1 MRFKEYLIERTMTFE
16 KALEVFGI
24 SADEIDN
31 KIELKHKYRKLA
43 MQHHPDKG
51 GDVKMAQDINDAYAL
66 LSKASKKKA
75 DAEDSMARFKARQ
88 AKEKKMA
95 EQIKQALLSDFQPE
109 IFQRYFNELSGYNFK
124 YQITKSNKQWP
135 GFEVEFF
142 TNDRN
147 TIFTLKVS
155 ADIIDVMRGG
165 LSSGEEF
172 SYNVFTEAYGFHNN
186 KKQKMSKSDWGWTRD
201 HSFLKE
207 PKKLFPEKK
216 MKSIFS
222 GSTSKRE
229 FKKRDMVAYL
239 KTKLKADWDGKEW
252 MRIPL
257 GDDYTLTIFR
267 STFMRKGN
275 WGVNGIYHKY
285 KRVHQPR
292 YVSFMEEEETAKI
305 FEKIQKEAMKVS
317 GDAKIKKVDTL
328 LKQAYE
334 AYRKSK
340 GI

>member
-1 MRFKEYLIERTMTFE
+1 MKFKEYLIERTMTFE
-16 KALEVFGI
+16 KALKVFGMG
-24 SADEIDN
+24 ADEIDN
-31 KIELKHKYRKLA
+31 KIALKHQYRKLA

-66 LSKASKKKA
+66 LAKASKKKA
-75 DAEDSMARFKARQ
+75 DAEDSLSRFKMRQ

-95 EQIKQALLSDFQPE
+95 EQIKQQLLSDFAPE
-109 IFQRYFNELSGYNFK
+109 VFQRYFNEHSGYDFK
-124 YQITKSNKQWP
+124 YEITKSNKQWP

-142 TNDRN
+142 TNDRK
-147 TIFTLKVS
+147 TIFSLKVS
-155 ADIIDVMRGG
+155 ASITDVMQGG
-165 LSSGEEF
+165 LTSGDL
-172 SYNVFTEAYGFHNN
+172 SYTVYTEAHGFHNN
-186 KKQKMSKSDWGWTRD
+186 KKQKMSKSDWGFTRD
-201 HSFLKE
+201 HSFLKD
-207 PKKLFPEKK
+207 PKKLFPPKK
-216 MKSIFS
+216 MKDIFS
-222 GSTSKRE
+222 GKTSNRA
-229 FKKRDMVAYL
+229 FSKRDMVTYL

-267 STFMRKGN
+267 STFMRMGN
-275 WGVNGIYHKY
+275 WGVNGIYLKH

-305 FEKIQKEAMKVS
+305 FDKIQKEVMKVS
-317 GDAKIKKVDTL
+317 GDAKIKKADTL
-328 LKQAYE
+328 IKQAYE